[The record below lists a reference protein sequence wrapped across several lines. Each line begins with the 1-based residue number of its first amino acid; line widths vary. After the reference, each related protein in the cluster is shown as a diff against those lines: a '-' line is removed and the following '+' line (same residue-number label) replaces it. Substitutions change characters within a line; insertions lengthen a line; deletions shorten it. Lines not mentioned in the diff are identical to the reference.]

1 MQCGVYPGSCCA
13 GNELGED
20 VEPEE
25 EPAAD
30 DGPKR
35 LSIPPIGSGDPN
47 NTRPERTEPFKF
59 VYTDRV
65 STNSKSGAA
74 KPNPVYNAK
83 PLSAKEFEQGN
94 RDFMLQA
101 VDHYRSTNSDKD
113 SSLVDKTATLLQK
126 IIDESKGGDLK
137 QFRDAL
143 EPLLLEPAIARDPF
157 FQYLAG
163 TVLMET
169 DETVAAGLLFNGSI
183 VDHQKW
189 DYPSRYVVPV
199 FNARLKNGLDL
210 RANRDGYEAHVD
222 AIVGWLQYDF
232 SGTPDE
238 QCFCWAILDES
249 IKLLAKEDQ
258 LDQVKKIIDK
268 NSDQQFISPWLAEM
282 IQAQYHCQLAMADND
297 VEANLNQSKQHLQAA
312 LKINPAF
319 TAAQTD
325 LEVVEKRLS
334 AL

>member
-1 MQCGVYPGSCCA
+1 MRQYNLGKIHPLLAGVLVLATLAASA
-13 GNELGED
+13 GAGILYQYLNGNKIQLGED

-126 IIDESKGGDLK
+126 IID
-137 QFRDAL
+137 
-143 EPLLLEPAIARDPF
+143 
-157 FQYLAG
+157 
-163 TVLMET
+163 
-169 DETVAAGLLFNGSI
+169 
-183 VDHQKW
+183 
-189 DYPSRYVVPV
+189 SR
-199 FNARLKNGLDL
+199 
-210 RANRDGYEAHVD
+210 
-222 AIVGWLQYDF
+222 
-232 SGTPDE
+232 S
-238 QCFCWAILDES
+238 
-249 IKLLAKEDQ
+249 
-258 LDQVKKIIDK
+258 
-268 NSDQQFISPWLAEM
+268 
-282 IQAQYHCQLAMADND
+282 
-297 VEANLNQSKQHLQAA
+297 
-312 LKINPAF
+312 
-319 TAAQTD
+319 
-325 LEVVEKRLS
+325 
-334 AL
+334 